1 MKFYK
6 LWDLKVYKV
15 IVSKNIVI
23 DENVMLYRRESSEK
37 SLSNSN
43 LKVTV
48 EVNCGS
54 TLKLIQLIV
63 ELDCSNDDLESLVE

>member
-1 MKFYK
+1 MK
-6 LWDLKVYKV
+6 
-15 IVSKNIVI
+15 
-23 DENVMLYRRESSEK
+23 MLCRRESSEK